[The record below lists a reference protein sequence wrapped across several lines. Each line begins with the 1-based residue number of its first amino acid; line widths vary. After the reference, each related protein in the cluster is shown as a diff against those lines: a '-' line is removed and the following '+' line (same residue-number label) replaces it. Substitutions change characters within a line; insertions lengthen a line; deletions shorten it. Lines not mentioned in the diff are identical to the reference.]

1 MAPFAEPAQLTN
13 LMTRNELSKCKGGT
27 KTTFLYNYTFCFHF
41 QNTFLLM
48 CYTRGCTDAASP
60 GASPTHSRCMKLTC
74 AFPSIYTK
82 QAIAKRK
89 LNGGGFCCFFV
100 CFSGHSEPTYLPY
113 KDTKLFTLGDAPNTA
128 RPLGSSVES
137 LQCARPVM
145 GGKEGW
151 DVATIHQSY
160 FPTSTKAVPKLTWM
174 AGGAG
179 CLFPILPWG
188 MP

>member
-1 MAPFAEPAQLTN
+1 MVGVFVV
-13 LMTRNELSKCKGGT
+13 
-27 KTTFLYNYTFCFHF
+27 FL
-41 QNTFLLM
+41 
-48 CYTRGCTDAASP
+48 
-60 GASPTHSRCMKLTC
+60 
-74 AFPSIYTK
+74 
-82 QAIAKRK
+82 
-89 LNGGGFCCFFV
+89 FV

-128 RPLGSSVES
+128 RPLGSSVEL

-145 GGKEGW
+145 GGQEGW
-151 DVATIHQSY
+151 DVATVHQSY